1 MLISTIEGAFPA
13 LREITAKGRAGAAA
27 ILLKRHRGAGVD
39 GRQVIGFFF
48 TSESRPCDYQ
58 SKLTLVKA
66 TANCCVAV
74 EAECGTISEFAD
86 VSFWL
91 GHQHDHA

>member
-1 MLISTIEGAFPA
+1 MGVKLVDFFS
-13 LREITAKGRAGAAA
+13 RAKAGP
-27 ILLKRHRGAGVD
+27 G
-39 GRQVIGFFF
+39 
-48 TSESRPCDYQ
+48 DYQ

-66 TANCCVAV
+66 TANCCVVV